1 MHSHHTTGLMCLE
14 WLNAM
19 KKSIHE
25 WPKANSKAY
34 NSDHS
39 VF

>member
-1 MHSHHTTGLMCLE
+1 MHSHHTTGLMCIE

-25 WPKANSKAY
+25 WPKANS
-34 NSDHS
+34 
-39 VF
+39 